1 MRKALLLL
9 FFGWLTSLA
18 SLSGQ
23 CEYPIDSVDVFDSTR
38 LVAFK
43 PITIGYLIPSQMET
57 DEGPLMIEEAKM
69 MFTFTQNDS
78 LDAFF
83 LSLTVAERGY
93 NPIDNGF
100 NVLFKLN
107 NGQIVGLYNVPDRG
121 TFDARTNMRIY
132 QHTLLVPHDVFYNLT
147 HHTVELIRIN
157 YRNMK
162 KTIEVHPSQQEKLR
176 EAIRCIGEAVGLFP
190 IKN

>member
-9 FFGWLTSLA
+9 FFAWLASLA
-18 SLSGQ
+18 PLSGQ

-43 PITIGYLIPSQMET
+43 PITIGFLIPSQMET
-57 DEGPLMIEEAKM
+57 EDGPLMIEEAKM

-83 LSLTVAERGY
+83 LSLLVAERGY
-93 NPIDNGF
+93 NPIGNGF
-100 NVLFKLN
+100 NVFFKLN

-121 TFDARTNMRIY
+121 TFDERTNMRIY
-132 QHTLLVPHDVFYNLT
+132 QHMLLVPHDVFYNLT
-147 HHTVELIRIN
+147 HHTIELIRIN
-157 YRNMK
+157 YQNMK
-162 KTIEVHPSQQEKLR
+162 KTIEVHPTQQEKLR

-190 IKN
+190 IKP